1 MKNRLS
7 QAQKASAALLLFLGL
22 SSLVLTFPYISRK
35 IKSPFIRQNNEGF
48 LTLEKKEKQKMA
60 ELKTQDTDNDGLDD
74 YDELYIYRSS
84 PYLEDTDSDGMAD
97 GEEVNGGSD
106 PNCPKGQ
113 DCIGSVISGEAA
125 SPSTVTTA
133 PPPPADA
140 LNSLEQLKSLSVG
153 DIRKLLEQSGVPQDA
168 LQKIDDNS
176 LRAIYEDALKTV
188 SASGT
193 AQQTQ
198 SGQR

>member
-1 MKNRLS
+1 M
-7 QAQKASAALLLFLGL
+7 
-22 SSLVLTFPYISRK
+22 
-35 IKSPFIRQNNEGF
+35 
-48 LTLEKKEKQKMA
+48 TLEQKEKQKLA
-60 ELKTQDTDNDGLDD
+60 ELKTQDTDNDSLND

-84 PYLEDTDSDGMAD
+84 PYLEDTDSDGMFD
-97 GEEVNGGSD
+97 GEEVRSGSD

-113 DCIGSVISGEAA
+113 DCVGSVISGESA
-125 SPSTVTTA
+125 PPGTVTTA

-140 LNSLEQLKSLSVG
+140 LNALEQLKALG
-153 DIRKLLEQSGVPQDA
+153 TADIRKLLEQSGVPRDA

-193 AQQTQ
+193 LKQQ
-198 SGQR
+198 